1 MNNSTRYL
9 NEYFNYLRV
18 ERGLAGNSLLAY
30 QRDLHKLTSF
40 ADDIGKELL
49 TLDRADLVDC
59 LAEMKD
65 REESEATIARFIS
78 AAKGFYKYLLRE
90 GLSRH
95 DPTAHLETRK
105 SWQTLPKFLTP
116 EEIDRLLE
124 QPDLSTDTGL
134 RDRAMLETLYATG
147 LRVSELLGL
156 KLADIDWE
164 AGTLKCF
171 GKGSKQRVVPLGRSA
186 LDFLKRY
193 LPRRQKL
200 LGEASS
206 PYLFVEPG
214 GRPLTRQK
222 VWLLIREYGK
232 AARIDYVTPH
242 MLRHSFATVLLKNG
256 ADLRSVQ
263 LLLGHSDI
271 GTTQIYTH
279 VTDEHLKETYKK
291 FHPRS

>member
-18 ERGLAGNSLLAY
+18 ERGLAENSLLSY
-30 QRDLHKLTSF
+30 QRDLHKLTQF
-40 ADDIGKELL
+40 AAEIGKELL
-49 TLDRADLVDC
+49 TLDRNDLVDC

-65 REESEATIARFIS
+65 REDSEATIARFIS

-90 GLSRH
+90 GLSKH
-95 DPTAHLETRK
+95 DPTAYLEARK

-116 EEIDRLLE
+116 EEIERLLQ
-124 QPDLSTDTGL
+124 QPDTSTDAGA

-147 LRVSELLGL
+147 LRVSELLNL
-156 KLADIDWE
+156 KLGDIDWE

-186 LDFLKRY
+186 LEHLTRY

-206 PYLFVEPG
+206 HYLFVEPG

-222 VWLLIREYGK
+222 IWLLIRDYGK

-279 VTDEHLKETYKK
+279 VTDEHLKESYKK
-291 FHPRS
+291 FFPRA

>member
-1 MNNSTRYL
+1 MSNSTRYL
-9 NEYFNYLRV
+9 NEYFTYLRV
-18 ERGLAGNSLLAY
+18 ERGLADNSLQSY
-30 QRDLHKLTSF
+30 QRDLQKLTAF
-40 ADDIGKELL
+40 ATEIGKELL
-49 TLDRADLVDC
+49 TLERADLVDC

-65 REESEATIARFIS
+65 RGESEATIARFIS
-78 AAKGFYKYLLRE
+78 AAKGFYKYVQRE
-90 GLSRH
+90 GLSKH
-95 DPTAHLETRK
+95 DPTAYLEARK
-105 SWQTLPKFLTP
+105 SWQTLPRFLTP
-116 EEIDRLLE
+116 EEIERLLQ
-124 QPDLSTDTGL
+124 QPDLGTDAGA
-134 RDRAMLETLYATG
+134 RDRAMLEVLYASG
-147 LRVSELLGL
+147 LRVSELLNL

-164 AGTLKCF
+164 MGTLKCF
-171 GKGSKQRVVPLGRSA
+171 GKGSKQRMVPLGRSS
-186 LDFLKRY
+186 LEHLQRY

-206 PYLFVEPG
+206 HYLFVEPG

-222 VWLLIREYGK
+222 IWLLLKDYGK
-232 AARIDYVTPH
+232 TAGVDYVTPH

>member
-1 MNNSTRYL
+1 MTNSTRYL
-9 NEYFNYLRV
+9 NEYFNFLRV
-18 ERGLAGNSLLAY
+18 ERGLAENSLLSY
-30 QRDLHKLTSF
+30 QRDLQKLTAF
-40 ADDIGKELL
+40 ANEIGKELL
-49 TLDRADLVDC
+49 TLERADLVDC

-65 REESEATIARFIS
+65 REDSEATIARFIS

-90 GLSRH
+90 NLTKH
-95 DPTAHLETRK
+95 DPTAYLEARK

-116 EEIDRLLE
+116 EEIEKLLR
-124 QPDLSTDTGL
+124 QPDAGTDAGA

-147 LRVSELLGL
+147 LRVSELLSL
-156 KLADIDWE
+156 KMADIDWE
-164 AGTLKCF
+164 AGLLKCF
-171 GKGSKQRVVPLGRSA
+171 GKGSKQRIVPLGRSA
-186 LDFLKRY
+186 LDHLTRY

-200 LGEASS
+200 LGESS
-206 PYLFVEPG
+206 SHYLFVEPG

-222 VWLLIREYGK
+222 IWLLIRDYGK
-232 AARIDYVTPH
+232 AAGVDYVTPH